1 MTTMAR
7 KRKGQ
12 KIDGWL
18 IVDKPIGLT
27 SAAVVGK
34 VRRALDAAK
43 VGHGG
48 TLDPLA
54 SGILP
59 LAFGEATKTV
69 SFVMDGRKTYRFT
82 IRWGEARSTED
93 AEGAVVATSAVRPDE
108 ALIRSVLDG
117 FVGEIEQVPPAYSA
131 IKIDGR
137 RAYALARAD
146 LPVELAPRRVTIDS
160 LRLIALSDA
169 DHAQFEATCG
179 KGAYMRSLGR
189 DVALALGTVGHL
201 SSLRRT
207 AVGPFLEKDAIS
219 LEKALSLGHSAPLAE
234 ELLPIETALDDIP
247 VLALTEA
254 EARRMGHGQAIPVL
268 PVATRSPRQAI
279 SQGAVVCVMAAGKPV
294 ALARISGGEIKP
306 LRVLNV

>member
-1 MTTMAR
+1 MAR

-69 SFVMDGRKTYRFT
+69 SFVMDGCKVYRFA

-93 AEGAVVATSAVRPDE
+93 AEGAVVATSAARPDE
-108 ALIRSVLDG
+108 ALIRSVLGD
-117 FVGEIEQVPPAYSA
+117 FVGEIEQVPPVYSA
-131 IKIDGR
+131 IKIGGQ

-146 LPVELAPRRVTIDS
+146 LPVELAPRRVMIES
-160 LRLIALSDA
+160 LQLVAMPDP
-169 DHAQFEATCG
+169 DHAEFEATCG

-189 DVALALGTVGHL
+189 DIALALGTVGHL

-207 AVGPFLEKDAIS
+207 AVGPFSEKNAIS

-234 ELLPIETALDDIP
+234 DLLPIETALDDIP

-268 PVATRSPRQAI
+268 PVAIRSPRQAVT
-279 SQGAVVCVMAAGKPV
+279 QGAVVCVMAAGKPV
-294 ALARISGGEIKP
+294 ALARISGGEIRP
-306 LRVLNV
+306 LRILNV